1 MCKNYMRVLARRQWR
16 EKFKL
21 WSIIVKNNKMELYAS
36 LDEISRIGF
45 KVWDCTEM
53 INRLSVFGIVFMAE
67 SIFFFCY
74 CAFITR

>member
-1 MCKNYMRVLARRQWR
+1 MCKNYRRVLASRQWR

-21 WSIIVKNNKMELYAS
+21 WSIIVENNKMELYAS

-45 KVWDCTEM
+45 KVWDCTEI

-74 CAFITR
+74 CMFITR